1 MLKKIRVSLEIIF
14 FLLIT
19 LLFLDISGLLHTYFA
34 IFAEIQFVPA
44 LLARNLVILVLL
56 LLLTWLF
63 GRIYCSVICPL
74 GVYQDIVSY
83 IARRI
88 KPRKKRRY
96 TYSKAKTVLR
106 VVLLVIFIA
115 ALIAGIA
122 LIPALLDPY
131 AAYGRLVTELAGP
144 VYTFINNLFAG
155 IAAKQ
160 ESYLFT
166 DSEIWTKGV
175 ITLATAIITLGGVG
189 YLAWRSGRTYCN
201 TLCPVGT
208 LLGFISRYAFFRV
221 RIDEST
227 CNKCGK
233 CARNCKASCID
244 FRQHTIDYS
253 RCVSCFDCI
262 SSCPDNSIT
271 FTTKRIIK
279 KEPATIT
286 GIAPDAQ
293 ASRRNFLATTLVM
306 AATAVEMTA
315 QQKKRSMIDIPAE
328 YKENRKRTTPISPPG
343 SEGHAHLNQHC
354 TACLLCVA
362 QCPVKILRPSVNEYG
377 WMSVMQPV
385 MSYEK
390 GYCLTHCTVCSDVC
404 PTDAIRKIT
413 PADKTRIAVGHA
425 LYVRDNCIVVKDDVN
440 CDGCWRIC
448 PTEAITRVTRDGG
461 QPAPETDI
469 NSDEYLKQRLV
480 PSVDNEKCI
489 GCGACEYICPARPL
503 AAIYVEGNA
512 AHHQLH

>member
-166 DSEIWTKGV
+166 DSEI
-175 ITLATAIITLGGVG
+175 
-189 YLAWRSGRTYCN
+189 
-201 TLCPVGT
+201 
-208 LLGFISRYAFFRV
+208 
-221 RIDEST
+221 
-227 CNKCGK
+227 
-233 CARNCKASCID
+233 
-244 FRQHTIDYS
+244 
-253 RCVSCFDCI
+253 
-262 SSCPDNSIT
+262 
-271 FTTKRIIK
+271 
-279 KEPATIT
+279 
-286 GIAPDAQ
+286 
-293 ASRRNFLATTLVM
+293 
-306 AATAVEMTA
+306 
-315 QQKKRSMIDIPAE
+315 
-328 YKENRKRTTPISPPG
+328 
-343 SEGHAHLNQHC
+343 
-354 TACLLCVA
+354 
-362 QCPVKILRPSVNEYG
+362 
-377 WMSVMQPV
+377 
-385 MSYEK
+385 
-390 GYCLTHCTVCSDVC
+390 
-404 PTDAIRKIT
+404 
-413 PADKTRIAVGHA
+413 
-425 LYVRDNCIVVKDDVN
+425 
-440 CDGCWRIC
+440 
-448 PTEAITRVTRDGG
+448 
-461 QPAPETDI
+461 
-469 NSDEYLKQRLV
+469 
-480 PSVDNEKCI
+480 
-489 GCGACEYICPARPL
+489 
-503 AAIYVEGNA
+503 
-512 AHHQLH
+512 